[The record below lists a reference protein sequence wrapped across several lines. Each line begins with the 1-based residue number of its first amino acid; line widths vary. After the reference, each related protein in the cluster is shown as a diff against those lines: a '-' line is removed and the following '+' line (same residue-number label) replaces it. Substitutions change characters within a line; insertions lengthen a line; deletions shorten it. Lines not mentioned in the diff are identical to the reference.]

1 MAVNVFLIFL
11 KPETC
16 IKEKKFILVLQK
28 ISLFFFFGSLEF
40 IAVVIMV
47 MAMPSAKEP
56 LKRKATSDKK
66 ISKTLHVERRITR
79 AKVKAR
85 SGW

>member
-1 MAVNVFLIFL
+1 
-11 KPETC
+11 
-16 IKEKKFILVLQK
+16 
-28 ISLFFFFGSLEF
+28 
-40 IAVVIMV
+40 MV